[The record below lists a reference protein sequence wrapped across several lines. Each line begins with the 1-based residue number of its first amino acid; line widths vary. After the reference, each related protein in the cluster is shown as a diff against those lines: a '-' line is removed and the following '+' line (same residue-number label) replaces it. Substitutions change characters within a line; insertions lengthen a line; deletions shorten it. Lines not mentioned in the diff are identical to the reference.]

1 VLYAPHP
8 PPPHLPGPDMIRTR
22 DERPPTTMRFIIRR
36 AGFFVLTLWAALTL
50 NFFLPR
56 IMPGNP
62 INNIIAKLHNVTP
75 AQERAIERS
84 LGIDNTASIWHQ
96 YLTYLNNTAHWNL
109 GLSVGNGGE
118 PVSQLIGQALPWT
131 LGLVG
136 VSTILAFIIGTAIG
150 AIAAWRRGSHLDS
163 VLPPLFVFTT
173 AIPFFWVG
181 MMLILIFSSLLGV
194 LPSSGAYPLGV
205 TPSFSLSFIGQVLQ
219 YAILPALTLLIT
231 GIGGWVLTMRNTMV
245 TTLTEDYVRMAR
257 AKGLSSSSIM
267 VGYGARNAIL
277 PNLTGFAMSLGFVVS
292 GAILVEYVF
301 NYPGLGNMLLSAVNN
316 VDYPLMQGLFL
327 IITVCV
333 LIAILLSDIAT
344 AILDPRTRT
353 AR

>member
-1 VLYAPHP
+1 
-8 PPPHLPGPDMIRTR
+8 
-22 DERPPTTMRFIIRR
+22 MRFLIRR
-36 AGFFVLTLWAALTL
+36 AGFFVLTLWAALSL

-56 IMPGNP
+56 VMPGNP
-62 INNIIAKLHNVTP
+62 IDNIIAKLHNVTP
-75 AQERAIERS
+75 AQELAIERS
-84 LGIDNTASIWHQ
+84 LGINNKAGIWQQYVTYFGNTLQ
-96 YLTYLNNTAHWNL
+96 GKL
-109 GLSVGNGGE
+109 GLSFANGGE
-118 PVSQLIGQALPWT
+118 PVSQLIRQALPYT
-131 LGLVG
+131 LGLIG
-136 VSTILAFIIGTAIG
+136 ITTILAFIIGTAIG

-163 VLPPLFVFTT
+163 ALPPLFVFTT

-181 MMLILIFSSLLGV
+181 MMLILIFSSILGV
-194 LPSSGAYPLGV
+194 LPSYGAYPIGA
-205 TPSFSLSFIGQVLQ
+205 TPSFSLTFIGQLLE
-219 YAILPALTLLIT
+219 YAILPSLTLLIT

-257 AKGLSSSSIM
+257 AKGLSPSKIM
-267 VGYGARNAIL
+267 VSYAARNAIL

-301 NYPGLGNMLLSAVNN
+301 NYPGLGNMLLTAVNN

-327 IITVCV
+327 IITICV

-353 AR
+353 AG

>member
-1 VLYAPHP
+1 
-8 PPPHLPGPDMIRTR
+8 
-22 DERPPTTMRFIIRR
+22 MRFIIRR

-62 INNIIAKLHNVTP
+62 INNIIAKLHNVTQ
-75 AQERAIERS
+75 AQELAIERS
-84 LGIDNTASIWHQ
+84 LGIDNTSSIWHQ
-96 YLTYLNNTAHWNL
+96 YLSYLNNTAHWNL

-136 VSTILAFIIGTAIG
+136 VTTILAFILGTAIG
-150 AIAAWRRGSHLDS
+150 AVAAWRRGGHLDS

-181 MMLILIFSSLLGV
+181 MMLILIFSSWLGA
-194 LPSSGAYPLGV
+194 LPSYGAYPLGS

-301 NYPGLGNMLLSAVNN
+301 NYPGLGNMLLTAVNN

-327 IITVCV
+327 IITICV

-353 AR
+353 AG

>member
-1 VLYAPHP
+1 
-8 PPPHLPGPDMIRTR
+8 
-22 DERPPTTMRFIIRR
+22 MRFIIRR
-36 AGFFVLTLWAALTL
+36 AGFFLLTLWACLSL

-56 IMPGNP
+56 VMPGNP
-62 INNIIAKLHNVTP
+62 INNIISKLHNVTP
-75 AQERAIERS
+75 QEELAIEHA
-84 LGIDNTASIWHQ
+84 LGIDNRASIWHQ
-96 YLTYLNNTAHWNL
+96 YLTYLGHTAQGNL

-118 PVSQLIGQALPWT
+118 PVSRLIAQALPWT

-136 VSTILAFIIGTAIG
+136 ITTILAFIIGTAIG
-150 AIAAWRRGSHLDS
+150 AIAAWRRGSRFDS
-163 VLPPLFVFTT
+163 ALPPLFVFTT

-181 MMLILIFSSLLGV
+181 MMLILIFSSLLGI
-194 LPSSGAYPLGV
+194 LPSSGNYALGTV
-205 TPSFSLSFIGQVLQ
+205 PSFSLGFIGQVLE

-257 AKGLSSSSIM
+257 AKGLSSARIM
-267 VGYGARNAIL
+267 ISYASRNAIL

-301 NYPGLGNMLLSAVNN
+301 NYPGVGNMLLTAVNN

-327 IITVCV
+327 IITICV
-333 LIAILLSDIAT
+333 LVAILLSDIAT

-353 AR
+353 AG

>member
-1 VLYAPHP
+1 
-8 PPPHLPGPDMIRTR
+8 
-22 DERPPTTMRFIIRR
+22 MRFIIRR
-36 AGFFVLTLWAALTL
+36 AGFFLLTLWACLSL

-56 IMPGNP
+56 VMPGNP
-62 INNIIAKLHNVTP
+62 MNNIISKLHNVTP
-75 AQERAIERS
+75 AQELAIEHS
-84 LGIDNTASIWHQ
+84 LGINNKASIWQQ
-96 YLTYLNNTAHWNL
+96 YVTYLGNTAQGKL
-109 GLSVGNGGE
+109 GLSIANGGE
-118 PVSQLIGQALPWT
+118 PVSQLIRQGLPWT

-136 VSTILAFIIGTAIG
+136 ITTILAFIIGTAIG
-150 AIAAWRRGSHLDS
+150 AIAAWRRGSRLDS
-163 VLPPLFVFTT
+163 ALPPLFVFTT

-181 MMLILIFSSLLGV
+181 MVLILIFSSVLGV
-194 LPSSGAYPLGV
+194 LPSYGAYALGT
-205 TPSFSLSFIGQVLQ
+205 TPSFSLAFIGQVLE

-257 AKGLSSSSIM
+257 AKGLSSWKIM
-267 VGYGARNAIL
+267 VSVAARNAIL

-301 NYPGLGNMLLSAVNN
+301 NYPGVGNMLLTAVNN

-353 AR
+353 AS